1 MGAFQHKGFALLDII
16 SPCVTFNNHDAS
28 TKSYDHIR
36 EHNDALGKVDF
47 VPLGREITANYE
59 EGETVEV
66 NLHDGSKMSLEK
78 LDSSYDPTDA
88 NLALNTVREK
98 MMRAKLQQGFYI
110 LTLKLLIY
118 TKL

>member
-1 MGAFQHKGFALLDII
+1 M
-16 SPCVTFNNHDAS
+16 
-28 TKSYDHIR
+28 
-36 EHNDALGKVDF
+36 GKVDF

-98 MMRAKLQQGFYI
+98 NDEGKVATGLLYIDTKAPDLYKTLNAIDKPLNTLNEKELCPGSDKLKTINEG
-110 LTLKLLIY
+110 LN
-118 TKL
+118 